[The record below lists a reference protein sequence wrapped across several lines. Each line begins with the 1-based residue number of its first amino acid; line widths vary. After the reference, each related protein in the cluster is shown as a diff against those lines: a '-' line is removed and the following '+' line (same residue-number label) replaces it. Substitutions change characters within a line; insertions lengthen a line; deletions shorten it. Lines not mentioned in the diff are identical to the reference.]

1 MLRFMGSQRVGR
13 DLAAEKQQLSSGWG
27 VQGCGGLNRMMKEET
42 NKESLSFRHRE
53 QTGGHQGR
61 GWEDWGFGSADADD
75 CRGGLRPSCGAQ
87 GTVFNFPG

>member
-1 MLRFMGSQRVGR
+1 
-13 DLAAEKQQLSSGWG
+13 
-27 VQGCGGLNRMMKEET
+27 MMKEET